1 MLILPPPPAAPGRT
15 LWLAYSGGG
24 DSTVLLHALK
34 QVLAK
39 PPAGWP
45 QALQLRAVHVHHGL
59 QDIADDWALRCEAS
73 CAQWRIPFQ
82 LLRVQVSP
90 GAQGLEAAA
99 REARYA
105 ALGAVLEAGDL
116 LVTAHHL
123 DDQAETVLFRSLRGT
138 GIAGLGAMREVE
150 TFGIGRLWRP
160 LLATPRAALQAY
172 ATAHDLSSISD
183 PHNHDVRLSR
193 AFLRQQV
200 MPLLQQRFA
209 AAENLARLARHAQT
223 AEGLL
228 AELAQLDTLA
238 LKLGAGL
245 SVSGLLALS
254 VERRRNLLYHSW
266 RELNLPPP
274 DERWYARLDAE
285 VLRATTVATAV
296 LAQGAGEARR
306 YRDELVL
313 MPRLPAPPKP
323 GTRLSWK
330 DASGI
335 ELPPGC
341 GELVAGRLPAGGVD
355 VAFGVTGLALR
366 PLGGNSTRSLR
377 NLYQEAGLPVWVRQR
392 IPLIF
397 LGQELIAV
405 GDRWRSA
412 KAAALGFSVSW
423 SHRLPGA

>member
-1 MLILPPPPAAPGRT
+1 MLNLPPPPAVPGRT

-24 DSTVLLHALK
+24 DSTALLHALR
-34 QVLAK
+34 QALAE

-45 QALQLRAVHVHHGL
+45 QSLQLRAVHVHHGL
-59 QDIADDWALRCEAS
+59 QAIADDWARRCEAC
-73 CAQWRIPFQ
+73 CAQWQIPFR
-82 LLRVQVSP
+82 LLRVKVGTS
-90 GAQGLEAAA
+90 AQGMEAAA
-99 REARYA
+99 REARYT
-105 ALGAVLEAGDL
+105 ALGCLLEPGDL

-150 TFGIGRLWRP
+150 AFGVGALWRP
-160 LLATPRAALQAY
+160 LLATPRAELQAY
-172 ATAHDLSSISD
+172 AQAHHLSSVSD
-183 PHNHDVRLSR
+183 PHNHDTRLSR
-193 AFLRQQV
+193 AFLRQDV
-200 MPLLQQRFA
+200 MPLLQRRFP

-223 AEGLL
+223 AEALL
-228 AELAQLDTLA
+228 DELAQIDAATNRSS
-238 LKLGAGL
+238 AGL

-254 VERRRNLLYHSW
+254 PERRRNLLYHTW

-285 VLRATTVATAV
+285 VLRATTVATPV

-313 MPRLPAPPKP
+313 MPRLPPPPDP
-323 GTRLSWK
+323 GTRLPWK
-330 DASGI
+330 TPSALT
-335 ELPPGC
+335 LPAGC
-341 GELVAGRLPAGGVD
+341 GELSAGRLPAGGVE
-355 VAFGVTGLALR
+355 VAFGVAGLAMR
-366 PLGGNSTRSLR
+366 PAGSASTRSLR
-377 NLYQEAGLPVWVRQR
+377 NLYQEAGLPIWVRQR

-397 LGQELIAV
+397 LGSELIVV